1 VTNSMLQAQN
11 VLKQKLSIA
20 VDYNDVDDGIV
31 EKFRATF
38 AASLSANKQEALEAL
53 FGDKCDPVAMNLD
66 LVGFEADDS

>member
-1 VTNSMLQAQN
+1 M
-11 VLKQKLSIA
+11 
-20 VDYNDVDDGIV
+20 DDGIV

>member
-1 VTNSMLQAQN
+1 M
-11 VLKQKLSIA
+11 
-20 VDYNDVDDGIV
+20 DDRIV
-31 EKFRATF
+31 EKFRTTF